1 MPLKA
6 ANRTALPKMVIGK
19 IICDVGDTALGRIGV
34 KTAKGAN
41 GSASAMHINA
51 LESAPPKLPV

>member
-1 MPLKA
+1 
-6 ANRTALPKMVIGK
+6 MVIGK

-34 KTAKGAN
+34 KTAKGTN